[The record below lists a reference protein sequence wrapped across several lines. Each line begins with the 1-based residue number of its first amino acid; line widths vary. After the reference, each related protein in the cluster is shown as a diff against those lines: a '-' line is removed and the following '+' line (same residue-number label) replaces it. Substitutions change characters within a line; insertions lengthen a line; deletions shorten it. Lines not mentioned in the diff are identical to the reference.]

1 MLDLSIVV
9 PVRNAEDTIEECLDS
24 IVHAEPRE
32 IIVVDGLST
41 DKTMGIARRYPV
53 RILSDE
59 GRGLPAARMLGARAA
74 TSRWVA
80 LIDAD
85 VVLPDG
91 ALAALLEEF
100 NENGYTGLQAGL
112 ESSSGPGYWGRALV
126 HHHRSGRSKN
136 WFGVVATI
144 FERETLLRYGFDDRF
159 LSGEDWELRWRLERA
174 GAKVG
179 VSRQTVVDHRFG
191 DDFAFAQGQW
201 LADGHGLARLIDK
214 QGWHAA
220 HLVGLPL
227 AASARGIGLSLI
239 GRQPRWVPYYLC
251 YGAFNYLGMLMEL
264 FGGLKR
270 RGSRKRRPKEH
281 EREALPDEAP

>member
-9 PVRNAEDTIEECLDS
+9 PVRNAEGMIEDCLDS
-24 IVHAEPRE
+24 IVLAEPRE

-41 DKTMGIARRYPV
+41 DNTMGIARRYPV
-53 RILSDE
+53 RVLSDE
-59 GRGLPAARMLGARAA
+59 GRGLPAARLMGARAA

-126 HHHRSGRSKN
+126 HHHRTGRSKN

-179 VSRQTVVDHRFG
+179 VSRHTVVDHRFG

-214 QGWHAA
+214 QGWRGA

-227 AASARGIGLSLI
+227 AASVRGIGLSLVR
-239 GRQPRWVPYYLC
+239 RQPRWVPYYLC
-251 YGAFNYLGMLMEL
+251 YGVFNYLGMLEEL
-264 FGGLKR
+264 FGGRKR
-270 RGSRKRRPKEH
+270 RGSRK
-281 EREALPDEAP
+281 DETGRA